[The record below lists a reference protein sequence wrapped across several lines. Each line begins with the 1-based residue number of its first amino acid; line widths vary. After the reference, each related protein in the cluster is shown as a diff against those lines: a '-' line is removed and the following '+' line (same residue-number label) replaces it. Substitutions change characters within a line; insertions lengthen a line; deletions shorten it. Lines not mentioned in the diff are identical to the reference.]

1 MIRNLL
7 KCLNSTKN
15 SVKMKKGC
23 MINESATIRDAL
35 VAINS
40 IRGYGESLI
49 VVNEAQQMVGSL
61 TDGDIRRGL
70 IAGAELSDVVSKI
83 MHRDFKYV
91 KQTEFDVAHL
101 KAFRDRRIMFVP
113 VLDEQ
118 KRVVDVVNMTKYKSK
133 LPIDAVLMAGGK
145 GERLRPLTEKT
156 PKPLLE
162 VGGKCI
168 IDHNI
173 DRLISYGVEHINV
186 TVNYL
191 GEQLE
196 EHFATPRDGVQVRT
210 FREPKFLGTI
220 GSIKFVDTF
229 FNDTILVMNS
239 DLFTNIDYEDF
250 FLHFQQNDAEMS
262 VAAVPYNVSIELGIL
277 DLDGRNVKG
286 LLEKPKFN
294 YYANAGIYLIKK
306 RALAEIPEDTFF
318 HATHLVEKLIAQ
330 GKKVIRYPLNGTWI
344 DIGTPQEY
352 QKAKDLVK
360 HLK

>member
-1 MIRNLL
+1 MIRDYII
-7 KCLNSTKN
+7 KET
-15 SVKMKKGC
+15 V
-23 MINESATIRDAL
+23 TIKDAL
-35 VAINS
+35 VAINE
-40 IRGYGESLI
+40 ITHDGESLI
-49 VVNEAQQMVGSL
+49 VVNKDHQMVGSL

-70 IAGAELSDVVSKI
+70 IAGAELKDSVDKI
-83 MHRDFKYV
+83 MHRDFKYI
-91 KQTEFDVAHL
+91 KQEEYDVAHL
-101 KAFRDRRIMFVP
+101 KSFRDRRFMFIP
-113 VLDEQ
+113 ILDEENH
-118 KRVVDVVNMTKYKSK
+118 VVNVVNLNKFKSQ

-168 IDHNI
+168 IDHNV

-191 GEQLE
+191 AEQLE
-196 EHFATPRDGVQVRT
+196 EHFAVPRNGVQVRT

-229 FNDTILVMNS
+229 YNDTILVMNS

-262 VAAVPYNVSIELGIL
+262 VAAVPYNISIELGIL
-277 DLDGRNVKG
+277 DLDGRNIKG
-286 LLEKPKFN
+286 LLEKPKYN

-306 RALAEIPEDTFF
+306 RALAEIPENTFF